1 MSQDSTQSIVE
12 DYIQKNNNI
21 ILLKNEKILQSSG
34 RNMGITFA
42 KTSLV
47 AYIDAHSFA
56 EKEWLEQLY
65 SSYSKLSET
74 DDKMIGVGS
83 IYKNAENTL
92 FSFASEIAFESI
104 IIGTTKSSF
113 LKKKKIEKVDNAYAC
128 LYDKKKLTDAGLYN
142 PELAVGEDMELNN
155 RLTYKLGYNLYVNP
169 DAITY
174 YFRRN
179 TISGIFKQQINY
191 GFWRIMVLKLLDMFN
206 FKVFAPGIFLL
217 ILFLLFVFSFF
228 SKFSLF
234 LFIFLILIY
243 LLIIILA
250 TIYYSFKSKKILGYL
265 IFIFPAI
272 HFGYGFGVLKSLL
285 KLKGI
290 KN

>member
-34 RNMGITFA
+34 RNLGITFA
-42 KTSLV
+42 KTPLV

-56 EKEWLEQLY
+56 EKDWLEQLY

-74 DDKMIGVGS
+74 DDKIIGVGS

-92 FSFASEIAFESI
+92 FSIASEIAFESI
-104 IIGTTKSSF
+104 IIGTTKASF

-128 LYDKKKLTDAGLYN
+128 LYDIKKLTNVGLYN

-179 TISGIFKQQINY
+179 TISGIFKQQMNY
-191 GFWRIMVLKLLDMFN
+191 GFWRLKVLKLLDMFN

-243 LLIIILA
+243 LLIIILS
-250 TIYYSFKSKKILGYL
+250 TIYYSLKSKKILSYL

-285 KLKGI
+285 KFKGI